1 MNGWALFG
9 VIAIYLLICVGIG
22 MLRGL
27 SRARVR
33 TIAIL
38 VSGILALIGTLI
50 VKNSLGTPQEIEA
63 TLRSAGLD
71 KDLMETISTFLGM
84 SPSLGEAL
92 VGVIGAL
99 ILPLVYLVLFFT
111 FCLLTWI
118 VCIILSIVL
127 RKRYREHNSRAR
139 MKWLRT
145 IALSVLHGLIVVFVC
160 LVPLNIYMQVAVP
173 VTNMLDESGML
184 DKVPVLDKVMDDY
197 VEPVAKS
204 GPMATFRVLGG
215 NLVCNG
221 LTSFEVGGEKI
232 RLGDEVNN
240 ISGFVGNILAL
251 GKVKMT
257 EYGDDQVK
265 VLDDIADSFA
275 SSQLLSNIVGEVVY
289 SATDAWMGGDK
300 FVGVARPSTGEM
312 IDPTFNTLLGILNKD
327 SQNLSSLKADIYTVA
342 DLVGVL
348 AEYDVFSKMEDTNTL
363 IQQLGAD
370 GMVKE
375 MITVLGQ
382 NDSMKVLIVE
392 IRNMGMRA
400 IAKTLDIPEN
410 GEVVY
415 EKFLGDIAVALNET
429 KDMNETERIDTLTQ
443 KVKDAFNEANV
454 PIEEDIIDCY
464 SASLIHDL
472 GAIENIT
479 SDDISDFFTA
489 YAMQTESAE
498 TAGLV
503 PISGSESTFRGNVYG
518 NMTEED
524 LKKTGAAVLAT
535 VTIKL
540 SMVEGDEQAVIE
552 ASATILKETYSE
564 ILDENA
570 AAFEKIAQI
579 EIKVAIDKS
588 AVENTASMKAAQ
600 TMNSGVVTLEELL
613 ADVEEVAKSINAETL
628 AAEAEALNAVFEDMS
643 KLMDSEASFDSVE
656 DVVGTL
662 GPVLDAL
669 QSSVSMGEEGTAN
682 LLVATMQS
690 KTVREKTNMD
700 MNAATN
706 LAKKATESKDGE
718 KVDYEKTMNSVVGV
732 VIIGNS
738 ISTGEM
744 ASEED
749 IRKMIENLTPQTAA
763 LLSEYVT
770 EARMKEYGMPADKAH
785 VSSELLLNLF
795 DYLAGNLPEDQFD
808 HEAKALQ
815 QLINIA
821 TAAKEDSSNTNR
833 VFGKDG
839 KLGKDASEIIEI
851 VIGSDAI
858 CYALDETLNSEE
870 DAITDPFGIGKQIP
884 DNSVD
889 KMEYEAAAE
898 AYLAAHPD
906 QETAERMALINALF
920 GIN

>member
-9 VIAIYLLICVGIG
+9 IIAIYLLICVGIG

-33 TIAIL
+33 TIAIF
-38 VSGILALIGTLI
+38 VSGILAFIGTLI
-50 VKNSLGTPQEIEA
+50 AKNSLGTPQEIEA
-63 TLRSAGLD
+63 SLRSYGLD
-71 KDLMETISTFLGM
+71 EELMETIATFLGM

-99 ILPLVYLVLFFT
+99 AMPIVYLVLFLA

-118 VCIILSIVL
+118 VCIVLSIVL

-145 IALSVLHGLIVVFVC
+145 IALSVLHGLIVVFVF
-160 LVPLNIYMQVAVP
+160 LVPLNVYMQIAVP
-173 VTNMLDESGML
+173 VTDMLDESGML
-184 DKVPVLDKVMDDY
+184 DKVPAIDTIMDGY
-197 VEPVAKS
+197 VEPIAKS

-215 NLVCNG
+215 NLVCNSI
-221 LTSFEVGGEKI
+221 TNFEVGGEKI
-232 RLGDEVNN
+232 KLGDEVNN
-240 ISGFVGNILAL
+240 ISGFVGNILKL
-251 GKVKMT
+251 GKTKMA
-257 EYGDDQVK
+257 EYGDEQVQ
-265 VLDDIADSFA
+265 VLEDIADSFA
-275 SSQLLSNIVGEVVY
+275 ASDLLSNIVGEVVY
-289 SATDAWMGGDK
+289 SATDAWIGGDK

-312 IDPTFNTLLGILNKD
+312 IDPTFNTLLGVLHKD

-342 DLVGVL
+342 DLVDVL
-348 AEYDVFSKMEDTNTL
+348 AEYDVFSKMDDTDTL

-400 IAKTLDIPEN
+400 IAKSLDIPEN

-429 KDMNETERIDTLTQ
+429 KDMSETERIDALTQ

-472 GAIENIT
+472 GSIENIT

-498 TAGLV
+498 EAGLV
-503 PISGSESTFRGNVYG
+503 PVSGAESPFRGNVYG
-518 NMTEED
+518 KMTEED

-588 AVENTASMKAAQ
+588 AVENTASMKNAQ

-613 ADVEEVAKSINAETL
+613 ADVEEVAKSINEETL
-628 AAEAEALNAVFEDMS
+628 AAEAEALNSVFEDMS
-643 KLMDSEASFDSVE
+643 KLLDSESFDSVE
-656 DVVGTL
+656 DVIGTL
-662 GPVLDAL
+662 GPVLDSL
-669 QSSVSMGEEGTAN
+669 QTSVSMGEEGTAN

-690 KTVREKTNMD
+690 KTVRDKTNMD
-700 MNAATN
+700 MNSATN

-738 ISTGEM
+738 ISSGES

-795 DYLAGNLPEDQFD
+795 DYLASDLPEDQFD

-815 QLINIA
+815 QLIDIA
-821 TAAKEDSSNTNR
+821 TAAKEDTTHTNR

-839 KLGKDASEIIEI
+839 KLGKDASEIIAI
-851 VIGSDAI
+851 VIESDAI
-858 CYALDETLNSEE
+858 CYSLDETLNSE
-870 DAITDPFGIGKQIP
+870 DGSLTDPFGIGKQIP